1 MPSPLRW
8 APGHFPGIS
17 DILLP
22 QGLCI
27 ALPCLAAEVHMS
39 HDVHVSAHS
48 PPQRGLP
55 RAPHL
60 RQPRPSAPPAFSI
73 FLHSSQASL
82 IFVSSFLG
90 CLPYLSLSPLRAG
103 QRDSAQG
110 ADLICHLDS
119 LPISSSPSSIFW
131 KAKQPCTC
139 VWPFGVYNIL
149 PVLGQSP
156 WELYL
161 RWRFLDL
168 VSCGRAHRM
177 EGERERAS
185 DGVGKE
191 PGKGA
196 SS

>member
-22 QGLCI
+22 QGLCT
-27 ALPCLAAEVHMS
+27 ALPRAWLHRSTCLITFTS
-39 HDVHVSAHS
+39 LPTS

-60 RQPRPSAPPAFSI
+60 RQPCPSPPPAFSV
-73 FLHSSQASL
+73 FLHSTQASL
-82 IFVSSFLG
+82 TFVSSFLG

-103 QRDSAQG
+103 QCDSAQG
-110 ADLICHLDS
+110 ADLLCHLDS
-119 LPISSSPSSIFW
+119 LPVNSSPSSIFW
-131 KAKQPCTC
+131 KAKQPCTW
-139 VWPFGVYNIL
+139 VWPFGVYKIL

-156 WELYL
+156 WKLYL

-168 VSCGRAHRM
+168 VSCRHAHRR
-177 EGERERAS
+177 EGERES
-185 DGVGKE
+185 I
-191 PGKGA
+191 
-196 SS
+196 